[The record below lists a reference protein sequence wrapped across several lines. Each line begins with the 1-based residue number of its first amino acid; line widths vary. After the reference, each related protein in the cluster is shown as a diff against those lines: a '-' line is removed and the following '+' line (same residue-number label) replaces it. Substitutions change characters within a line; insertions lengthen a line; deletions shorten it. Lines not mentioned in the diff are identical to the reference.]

1 MDCKAAETILNIN
14 DTFGPRTANE
24 CTAQWWFK
32 KFPKGDQSL
41 EDEEGSGQ
49 PLEVDNNHLRAI
61 FKADPLTTT

>member
-1 MDCKAAETILNIN
+1 MNCKAAETILNIN

-41 EDEEGSGQ
+41 EDEELVAG
-49 PLEVDNNHLRAI
+49 HR
-61 FKADPLTTT
+61 KLTTTMESHH